1 MENTLLNLIPAAY
14 LPEIHLSQYDVGRT
28 ITFTL
33 KDGASDYSVPSG
45 ASVKVKATKPSG
57 FGFEVACTFNGGTV
71 TLVTTDTM
79 TPENGRFPA
88 ELSIVSG
95 NTTIGTSNFIFN
107 IERSP
112 HPEGTIDGDA
122 ESLLPELTLLVERIE
137 DSNARIESMTA
148 SATTLPTGEEATA
161 EYDPTANR
169 LVLGLPRG
177 EKGERG
183 DQGEGV
189 ATLEPRVLANEN
201 KIDVLRS
208 RMDAFASLPEGSTT
222 GDAELTDIRVGAI
235 GETYPTAGDSV
246 RGQVENLNKSVA
258 IASNRETVIP
268 FGDMVAGQIIVKN
281 VFVPKGKIITIT
293 ATTYNTGVR
302 ATFRYTDGTRI
313 SAIRVSDKLRYRAEK
328 DIYAID
334 IYAGVAT
341 NATVTVTDE
350 PLYLTNYYDKSAKV
364 EGMINNSGVV
374 VSGGYR
380 CSDFIPI
387 ALGETLI
394 ASSYPSTFGSARV
407 FFYDDEKNYVG
418 RINGTAREDGL
429 YSWALTLSLIGSTFA
444 NGNVYYARFNMPI
457 AQSDISVFYK
467 NEVPYDTVLY
477 GQHLPKDREEFFNE
491 VQKQYISN
499 AGSQPIAGKK
509 IAYNGDSI
517 AESRLATGNTHNGGA
532 YAKMIADLTG
542 GTYSNIAHGGGILA
556 SAVPSGTMPHSVVNT
571 LSNMPNDAD
580 LICFEGGINDY
591 WRDVPLGDYTE
602 SDYTSTLD
610 TTTICGAL
618 ETIFRQAKQKWVG
631 KPICFVITHKIKSTV
646 YVPNSAGYT
655 WTQVHEKLVGICKKY
670 AIPFYDAFTDSGLNA
685 YDDIQNTT
693 FLTANSTGVG
703 DGCHP
708 NALGYEKYYVPQL
721 IALFNSIMPR

>member
-1 MENTLLNLIPAAY
+1 MAGE
-14 LPEIHLSQYDVGRT
+14 
-28 ITFTL
+28 TL
-33 KDGASDYSVPSG
+33 KDLGSITPYAIAVD
-45 ASVKVKATKPSG
+45 
-57 FGFEVACTFNGGTV
+57 GGY
-71 TLVTTDTM
+71 
-79 TPENGRFPA
+79 
-88 ELSIVSG
+88 
-95 NTTIGTSNFIFN
+95 
-107 IERSP
+107 
-112 HPEGTIDGDA
+112 EGTQEEYNQALADLGDIQA
-122 ESLLPELTLLVERIE
+122 E
-137 DSNARIESMTA
+137 
-148 SATTLPTGEEATA
+148 ATTLPMGTPATASYEDGVLSLGLPLA
-161 EYDPTANR
+161 EYDDSE
-169 LVLGLPRG
+169 L
-177 EKGERG
+177 
-183 DQGEGV
+183 QGKV
-189 ATLEPRVLANEN
+189 ATLTSRVDNIIA
-201 KIDVLRS
+201 
-208 RMDAFASLPEGSTT
+208 LPDGSTT
-222 GDAELTDIRVGAI
+222 ADAELTDIRVGAI

-246 RGQVENLNKSVA
+246 RGQVDNLNKSVG
-258 IASNRETVIP
+258 IASDRETVIP
-268 FGDMVAGQIIVKN
+268 FGDMVAGQTIVKN

-293 ATTYNTGVR
+293 ATTYDNGVR
-302 ATFRYTDGTRI
+302 TAFRYTDGTII
-313 SAIRVSDKLRYRAEK
+313 SSIRVSDKLRYRAEK
-328 DIYAID
+328 DIYAVTM
-334 IYAGVAT
+334 YAGVNT
-341 NATVTVTDE
+341 NVTVTVTDE
-350 PLYLTNYYDKSAKV
+350 PLYLTNYYDKSTKV
-364 EGMINNSGVV
+364 SGMINNSGVV

-387 ALGETLI
+387 ALGETII
-394 ASSYPSTFGSARV
+394 ANSYPSTFGSARI
-407 FFYDDEKNYVG
+407 FFYNEEKAYVG
-418 RINGTAREDGL
+418 RVNGTAREDGL
-429 YSWALTLSLIGSTFA
+429 YEWTLPLTSIGSNWA

-457 AQSDISVFYK
+457 AQSDTSVFYK
-467 NEVPYDTVLY
+467 DEIPYDTVLY
-477 GQHLPKDREEFFNE
+477 GQHLPKDRGEFFNE

-517 AESRLATGNTHNGGA
+517 AESRLATGNTYNGGA
-532 YAKMIADLTG
+532 YAKMIADITG
-542 GTYSNIAHGGGILA
+542 GTYNNIAHGGGILA

-571 LSNMPNDAD
+571 LASMSDDAD

-591 WRDVPLGDYTE
+591 WRNVPLGDYTE

-610 TTTICGAL
+610 TATICGAL